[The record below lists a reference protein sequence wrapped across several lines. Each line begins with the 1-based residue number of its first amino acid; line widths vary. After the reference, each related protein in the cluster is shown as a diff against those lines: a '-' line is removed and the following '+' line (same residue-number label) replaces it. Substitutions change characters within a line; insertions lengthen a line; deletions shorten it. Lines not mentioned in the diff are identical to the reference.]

1 VAPDGNDDESTGPRG
16 TFARPFQTIAKAL
29 QQSDS
34 NQTANAAA
42 LTRIALRDGIY
53 SGSSNRVENVALGT
67 NGRGGALHLIGARG
81 TMSSCE
87 FVRNQCATTSS
98 GSTTNSGS
106 ASGGAVYQRG
116 RGNPVNNGTD
126 SFWFRRCLFRENE
139 AGKHGGATRNSGG
152 RMFLYWCAF
161 VRNTAG
167 DAGGAHASSTGSA
180 TAIRE
185 TDLNHCT
192 IFENYSRFAGALQ
205 VPPSTTTRLLNS
217 LLHGNESRESTP
229 EANRVVTASAN
240 TNDPVGTVVVSGTN
254 HQAGAFA
261 SGITPAADSYSAVPR
276 MAWDGIH
283 LASPT
288 ATNGQSLLGRT
299 VVAHSLA
306 TNPIGMGAT
315 PPTDWDN
322 ELLTANASS
331 STVVPSESGCDDWRD
346 SDSDQLPDWYETHI
360 AALSARDGLNSVNEL
375 TPSLVL
381 WGSRWNLLQML
392 QLGAD
397 PGLPD
402 ASQADTDGDGLTDP
416 RERQLLTQLYHWD
429 SDGDGMADGWEDRY
443 NLDPRSATGSN
454 GAAADIDGDG
464 LSNLDESRHGTNPHS
479 ADTDS
484 DGRSDAQET
493 QNGSDPDT
501 FDQPVPPGHMRLV
514 RFRFGDPSGSLSE
527 KYRLAVSGFD
537 GRQFSSVNT
546 GFNIV
551 DGVDWQFRSGIR
563 YAVSLHYLATKMSD
577 GLMRPQ
583 PDYDCEVLIETDST
597 PNGLFQPSVAMGP
610 RVNWRTA
617 PNPRGEY
624 FPITLRR
631 NPANGLASLPPSTWI
646 ADNESHVLGQHW
658 KPDFHNS
665 KFEIQGKS
673 ALLMP
678 VEIVDKDKKAV
689 SKLKVG
695 KMSEAGVLTGTGAS
709 ATLDIDKDSDRFFV
723 RVAGGGSLG
732 GISIKVSTTDNPDHS
747 ITTPYNDN
755 ATQLDLET
763 DGEDTITKSLLMVS
777 DHVDDHH
784 PVGGIGDD
792 AIGDRTHRVQLGGNF
807 MIEEIKIS
815 TGPWQ
820 ALGTKVPV
828 PVEKSVEVTTVIL
841 RNKPE
846 AEGGVEL
853 IPLAVVTKFWMIA
866 MERYAQ
872 CGVRLN
878 VTHAGI
884 KDPPTGVDL
893 IDGLNLTD
901 SFPDDFESGE
911 AFVSREAK
919 DLITGLGTGGSNTVI
934 RVFYVNSINHA
945 GFSPDG
951 AAIADFAYAPG
962 DDAFTYNVVLTNL
975 NLSPWG
981 GYAAA
986 HELRHLLTNGGHK
999 DSDGTTFPLWHLMH
1013 PVLDTN
1019 GISGSRRF
1027 KQSDATRI
1035 LSNPHAH

>member
-1 VAPDGNDDESTGPRG
+1 MDIRQPEIPSLEPVRQSLMVNPQLVQQRRIEIMHTHRIPHDV
-16 TFARPFQTIAKAL
+16 IAEL
-29 QQSDS
+29 VGLPV

-42 LTRIALRDGIY
+42 LTRIALRDGIC
-53 SGSSNRVENVALGT
+53 SGSGNRVENVALGT

-98 GSTTNSGS
+98 GS

-116 RGNPVNNGTD
+116 RGDPVNNGTD

-167 DAGGAHASSTGSA
+167 EAGGAHASSTGSA
-180 TAIRE
+180 SAIRE

-205 VPPSTTTRLLNS
+205 VPPFTTTRLLNS

-229 EANRVVTASAN
+229 EANRIVTASAN

-261 SGITPAADSYSAVPR
+261 AGITPAADSYSAVPR

-331 STVVPSESGCDDWRD
+331 STVAPSESGCDDWRD

-454 GAAADIDGDG
+454 GPAADIDGDG
-464 LSNLDESRHGTNPHS
+464 LSNLDESRHGTNPNS

-484 DGRSDAQET
+484 DGRSDAEET

-501 FDQPVPPGHMRLV
+501 FDQPVPPGLMRLV

-537 GRQFSSVNT
+537 GRQFSSVNA

-551 DGVDWQFRSGIR
+551 DGIDWQFRSGIV
-563 YAVSLHYLATKMSD
+563 YTVSLHYLATKMSD

-583 PDYDCEVLIETDST
+583 PDYDCEVSIETDST
-597 PNGLFQPSVAMGP
+597 VSGLFQTNVAMGP
-610 RVNWRTA
+610 GVNWRTA
-617 PNPRGEY
+617 PNPSGEY

-631 NPANGLASLPPSTWI
+631 NPANGFASLPPSTWI

-673 ALLMP
+673 AILLP
-678 VEIVDKDKKAV
+678 VEFRTETIATQPTNRDRKKIGIGEEVKVALSSPTDATVTWSVKSGEGTLTRPVNIGPREIQFNAGGKEETVKIEAKLTNYQNAAVFLSFDVITPKSVLFEKVPTPEGYPVGNGITIEPNPVGIKMLFYADWYFGPDDVCFYNIVAGETGAPAV
-689 SKLKVG
+689 RTGCFFDDPSTNQPHLAWVGNAGQSLTKIVVVG
-695 KMSEAGVLTGTGAS
+695 KGTKGPTPDS
-709 ATLDIDKDSDRFFV
+709 IGFGRYQPPLIDKPGRCEW
-723 RVAGGGSLG
+723 
-732 GISIKVSTTDNPDHS
+732 N
-747 ITTPYNDN
+747 
-755 ATQLDLET
+755 LEWKYRLK
-763 DGEDTITKSLLMVS
+763 GE
-777 DHVDDHH
+777 
-784 PVGGIGDD
+784 
-792 AIGDRTHRVQLGGNF
+792 
-807 MIEEIKIS
+807 
-815 TGPWQ
+815 TGP
-820 ALGTKVPV
+820 GTPFAPITQWMEIIPGQGLNGFTGK
-828 PVEKSVEVTTVIL
+828 
-841 RNKPE
+841 
-846 AEGGVEL
+846 GG
-853 IPLAVVTKFWMIA
+853 K
-866 MERYAQ
+866 
-872 CGVRLN
+872 GN
-878 VTHAGI
+878 VTV
-884 KDPPTGVDL
+884 P
-893 IDGLNLTD
+893 
-901 SFPDDFESGE
+901 
-911 AFVSREAK
+911 
-919 DLITGLGTGGSNTVI
+919 
-934 RVFYVNSINHA
+934 
-945 GFSPDG
+945 
-951 AAIADFAYAPG
+951 
-962 DDAFTYNVVLTNL
+962 
-975 NLSPWG
+975 
-981 GYAAA
+981 
-986 HELRHLLTNGGHK
+986 
-999 DSDGTTFPLWHLMH
+999 
-1013 PVLDTN
+1013 
-1019 GISGSRRF
+1019 
-1027 KQSDATRI
+1027 
-1035 LSNPHAH
+1035 